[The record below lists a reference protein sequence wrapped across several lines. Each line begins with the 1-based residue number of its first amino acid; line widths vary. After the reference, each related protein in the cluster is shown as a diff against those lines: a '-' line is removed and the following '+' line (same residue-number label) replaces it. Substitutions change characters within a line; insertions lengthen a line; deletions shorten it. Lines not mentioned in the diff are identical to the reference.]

1 MMTEIITNFAQY
13 FINLFSMMGT
23 VFSGMVTGIVPNL
36 VVLLT
41 LVNTII
47 YFIGQDRLNG
57 FAKFASKYVIL
68 RYTLLPI
75 VASLLIPAPM
85 PMITGKFLPERCK
98 PAFYDA
104 TTAIAHPFDGL
115 FPWVHP
121 AEVMVIMGLAQGLQ
135 KLNLSLASFFVR
147 AIVVA
152 VIVGT
157 IRGIVTERLTRY
169 MMKKEGIDLDSGDKF
184 APDSI
189 SALEVR

>member
-1 MMTEIITNFAQY
+1 MTEAITGFAQY
-13 FINLFSMMGT
+13 FINLFTMMGA

-47 YFIGQDRLNG
+47 YFVGQERLDN
-57 FAKFASKYVIL
+57 FAKFASKFFIL
-68 RYTLLPI
+68 RYTILPI

-121 AEVMVIMGLAQGLQ
+121 AEIMVIMGLAQGLE
-135 KLNLSLASFFVR
+135 KLGLPLANFFIR
-147 AIVVA
+147 AIMVS
-152 VIVGT
+152 IIIGT
-157 IRGIVTERLTRY
+157 IRGIVTERITVY
-169 MMKKEGIDLDSGDKF
+169 MMKREGIDLDSDE
-184 APDSI
+184 SI
-189 SALEVR
+189 TTNSVSALEV